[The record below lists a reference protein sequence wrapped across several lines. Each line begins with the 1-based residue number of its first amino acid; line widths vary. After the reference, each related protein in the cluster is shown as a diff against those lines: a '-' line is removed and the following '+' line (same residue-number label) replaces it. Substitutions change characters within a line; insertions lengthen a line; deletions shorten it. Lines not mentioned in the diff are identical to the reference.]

1 MSFSDVE
8 RSIIFFLSK
17 KFQQGFQAGFLRVP
31 SNNLRKTIFF
41 EKKILSKFSDFV
53 RKVNWFWQK
62 LFSKIVKTAFWE
74 ARAKFWFVFSLEKKS
89 NFVQQSLRLN
99 EKLLNFPNK
108 ISANFSELHL
118 RVQRYY
124 NLTKVSSWWKIF
136 FVKLFLLRAKKK
148 RFGSKSLRSP
158 RKRNLRFPREHF
170 IELFLPKLFLLP
182 SFSYFEW
189 VFFTCGPNFLA
200 RFSKLP
206 PTCQSNILR

>member
-136 FVKLFLLRAKKK
+136 FVKLFLLRAIKKF
-148 RFGSKSLRSP
+148 R
-158 RKRNLRFPREHF
+158 
-170 IELFLPKLFLLP
+170 
-182 SFSYFEW
+182 
-189 VFFTCGPNFLA
+189 
-200 RFSKLP
+200 
-206 PTCQSNILR
+206 